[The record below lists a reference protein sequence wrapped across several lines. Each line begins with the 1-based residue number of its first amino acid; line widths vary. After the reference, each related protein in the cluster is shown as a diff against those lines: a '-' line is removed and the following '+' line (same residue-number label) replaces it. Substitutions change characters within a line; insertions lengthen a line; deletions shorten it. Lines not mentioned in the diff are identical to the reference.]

1 MKKLSA
7 VKSTSQLRGIKSVCC
22 NPEFCLGTT
31 LLYIDIVRVCML
43 RLKPLSLEHTK
54 KEIPNE
60 VSELG

>member
-1 MKKLSA
+1 MELNQFVA
-7 VKSTSQLRGIKSVCC
+7 VGDD
-22 NPEFCLGTT
+22 PEFCLGTT